1 MAKKCHWYRFIVII
15 IYWLFFQHEVPPGK
29 HAIITVRQPKGDLL
43 WIQTVLNSKK
53 KNDKE
58 KIIPEI
64 TTWDDCDIVQ
74 VSSTVLSKHKKSK
87 YHDFFI

>member
-1 MAKKCHWYRFIVII
+1 MNLNLL
-15 IYWLFFQHEVPPGK
+15 WLFLRFLQHEVPPGK

-43 WIQTVLNSKK
+43 WIQTVLISKK

-58 KIIPEI
+58 KIVPEV

-74 VSSTVLSKHKKSK
+74 VSLKET
-87 YHDFFI
+87 